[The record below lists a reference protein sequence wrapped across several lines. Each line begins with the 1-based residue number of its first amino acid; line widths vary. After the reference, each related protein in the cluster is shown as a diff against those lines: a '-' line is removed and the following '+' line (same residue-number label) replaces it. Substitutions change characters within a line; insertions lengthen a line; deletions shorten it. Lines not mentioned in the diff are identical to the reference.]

1 MAATTIKTNTVYD
14 SYFWVK
20 WESGGQDVSANKTAI
35 NWSCGVKPGHKF
47 YSNAVK
53 MSAVTINGVQ
63 VYAGGTY
70 SNITDYKERTFASGT
85 LEVSHNA
92 DGSKT
97 LTVSA
102 FSGKVWKEDS
112 GGYLTATAAA
122 KSFQLP
128 TIPRATV
135 PYMGTATIGEEVHIS
150 LPRASSG
157 FTHTLRY
164 VFGGAAETIDTG
176 VADGYDWLVPESLA
190 AQIPNDP
197 DGTGTLT
204 CVTYSGST
212 LIGSKPIAFT
222 ASVPG
227 SMKPALT
234 PGWATVTYD
243 NSGTKASAIRA
254 WVQGYSKARAEF
266 DDSRITCKQGA
277 GVQQY
282 SITYLGKTVS
292 ESPYRTETIGGTAA
306 TVRCT
311 VTDSRGLSAYED
323 FEIAI
328 HPYAPPAL
336 TGAMLYRAD
345 GDGAASDSGTHIA
358 GRATANYSSIGGENA
373 AAIRGYWKAVGGS
386 YGSGEAL
393 SSGVT
398 GIISGSAVISTDR
411 SYVAKLV
418 ITDSLGNT
426 AEFEDSIPTERVAFH
441 LKEGGNGA
449 AFGKVAE
456 QEELLDV
463 VWGAHFREDVQVD
476 GALQVGGNLTGKYLA
491 GTWLQSTKTADL
503 GKTPP
508 RVAVLDNAGWVYYR
522 TPAELRADLG
532 YGDYVLEQGTSGIW
546 AYRKWSS
553 GIAECWLL
561 KSKTVTGSPS
571 SIIGTAYYISTVLTD
586 FPAIFSEPPRGYGSG
601 RLGSGIGWLTCIPNG
616 KASITLFITGN
627 ANSTEATLDSL
638 LLTGRWK

>member
-1 MAATTIKTNTVYD
+1 MATDAIIKTNVKYG
-14 SYFWVK
+14 SYFWVQ
-20 WESGGQDVSANKTAI
+20 WSVREQDAARNKTVI
-35 NWSCGVKPGHKF
+35 LWSCGLHPEEQ
-47 YSNAVK
+47 YYTNAIR
-53 MSAVTINGVQ
+53 MSAVVINGRT
-63 VYAGGTY
+63 VYSGGTY
-70 SNITDYKERTFASGT
+70 SDITDYREETFASGT
-85 LEVSHNA
+85 MEIDHES

-97 LTVSA
+97 FTVSA
-102 FSGKVWKEDS
+102 FSGWLYGNGD
-112 GGYLTATAAA
+112 YNAPAQ
-122 KSFQLP
+122 SFELP

-135 PYMGTATIGEEVHIS
+135 PSMGAATIGEEVTIS
-150 LPRASSG
+150 LPRASG
-157 FTHTLRY
+157 TFTHTLTY
-164 VFGGAAETIDTG
+164 SFGSASGTIGSALGTSA
-176 VADGYDWLVPESLA
+176 VWRLPESLA

-197 DGTGTLT
+197 GGTGTLT

-212 LIGSKPIAFT
+212 LIGSKTIAFT

-254 WVQGYSKARAEF
+254 WVQGYSKARAVF

-277 GVQQY
+277 SVRGY

-336 TGAMLYRAD
+336 TGARLYRAD

-449 AFGKVAE
+449 AFGKAAE
-456 QEELLDV
+456 TEYVLELAEDWELKGGKKA
-463 VWGAHFREDVQVD
+463 GA
-476 GALQVGGNLTGKYLA
+476 GILQT
-491 GTWLQSTKTADL
+491 TAATDL
-503 GKTPP
+503 NAAAEKI
-508 RVAVLDNAGWVYYR
+508 AVLDGDGTVRYR
-522 TPAELRADLG
+522 TLAELRADLG

-546 AYRKWSS
+546 TYRKWAS
-553 GIAECWLL
+553 GVAECWLESEL
-561 KSKTVTGSPS
+561 TLTGSTPVANMNGSAYLSYVDVDLPFTFKTQPRGMANGVLGTGTGFVNVWCRNGYNEITVYVTGNQNS
-571 SIIGTAYYISTVLTD
+571 A
-586 FPAIFSEPPRGYGSG
+586 AITI
-601 RLGSGIGWLTCIPNG
+601 RLMIV
-616 KASITLFITGN
+616 
-627 ANSTEATLDSL
+627 
-638 LLTGRWK
+638 TGRWK

>member
-1 MAATTIKTNTVYD
+1 MATDAIIKTNVKYG
-14 SYFWVK
+14 SYFWVQ
-20 WESGGQDVSANKTAI
+20 WSVREQDAARNKTVI
-35 NWSCGVKPGHKF
+35 LWSCGLHPEEQ
-47 YSNAVK
+47 YYTNAIR
-53 MSAVTINGVQ
+53 MSAVVINGRT
-63 VYAGGTY
+63 VYSGGTY
-70 SNITDYKERTFASGT
+70 SDITDYREETFASGT
-85 LEVSHNA
+85 MEIDHES

-97 LTVSA
+97 FTVSA
-102 FSGKVWKEDS
+102 FSGWLYGNGD
-112 GGYLTATAAA
+112 YNAPAQ
-122 KSFQLP
+122 SFELP

-135 PYMGTATIGEEVHIS
+135 PSMGAATIGEEVTIS
-150 LPRASSG
+150 LPRASG
-157 FTHTLRY
+157 TFTHTLTY
-164 VFGGAAETIDTG
+164 SFGSASGTIGSALGTSA
-176 VADGYDWLVPESLA
+176 VWRLPESLA
-190 AQIPNDP
+190 AQIPHDP
-197 DGTGTLT
+197 GGTGTLT

-212 LIGSKPIAFT
+212 LIGSKTIAFT

-254 WVQGYSKARAEF
+254 WVQGYSKAGAEF

-328 HPYAPPAL
+328 HPYAPPAI
-336 TGAMLYRAD
+336 TGARLYRAD

-373 AAIRGYWKAVGGS
+373 ATIRGYWKAVGGS

-398 GIISGSAVISTDR
+398 GIISGSAVISTER

-449 AFGKVAE
+449 AFGKAAE
-456 QEELLDV
+456 TEYVLELAEDWELKGGKKA
-463 VWGAHFREDVQVD
+463 GA
-476 GALQVGGNLTGKYLA
+476 GILQT
-491 GTWLQSTKTADL
+491 TAATDL
-503 GKTPP
+503 NAAAEKI
-508 RVAVLDNAGWVYYR
+508 AVLDGDGTVRYR
-522 TPAELRADLG
+522 TPAELLADLG
-532 YGDYVLEQGTSGIW
+532 ADYIVEQGTSDGW

-553 GIAECWLL
+553 GTAECWLL
-561 KSKTVTGSPS
+561 ESKTVTGSPS
-571 SIIGTAYYISTVLTD
+571 SIIGTAYFISAVLTD

-601 RLGSGIGWLTCIPNG
+601 RLGSGIGWLTCIPNE

-627 ANSTEATLDSL
+627 ANSTEAKVESL
-638 LLTGRWK
+638 LLAGRWK

>member
-1 MAATTIKTNTVYD
+1 MATDAIIKTNVKYG
-14 SYFWVK
+14 SYFWVQ
-20 WESGGQDVSANKTAI
+20 WSVREQDAARNKTVI
-35 NWSCGVKPGHKF
+35 LWSCGLHPEEQ
-47 YSNAVK
+47 YYTNAIR
-53 MSAVTINGVQ
+53 MSAVVINGRT
-63 VYAGGTY
+63 VYSGGTY
-70 SNITDYKERTFASGT
+70 SDITDYREETFASGT
-85 LEVSHNA
+85 MEIDHES

-97 LTVSA
+97 FTVSA
-102 FSGKVWKEDS
+102 FSGWLYGNGD
-112 GGYLTATAAA
+112 YNAPAQ
-122 KSFQLP
+122 SFELP

-135 PYMGTATIGEEVHIS
+135 PSMGAATIGEEVTIS
-150 LPRASSG
+150 LPRASG
-157 FTHTLRY
+157 TFTHTLTY
-164 VFGGAAETIDTG
+164 SFGSASGTIGSALGTSA
-176 VADGYDWLVPESLA
+176 VWRLPESLA
-190 AQIPNDP
+190 AQIPHDP
-197 DGTGTLT
+197 GGTGTLT

-212 LIGSKPIAFT
+212 LIGSKTIAFT

-243 NSGTKASAIRA
+243 NSGTKASTIRA

-277 GVQQY
+277 SVRGY

-292 ESPYRTETIGGTAA
+292 ESPYRTETMGGTAA

-336 TGAMLYRAD
+336 TGARLYRAD

-398 GIISGSAVISTDR
+398 GIISGSAVISAER

-456 QEELLDV
+456 TERVLELAEDWELKGGKKA
-463 VWGAHFREDVQVD
+463 GA
-476 GALQVGGNLTGKYLA
+476 GILQT
-491 GTWLQSTKTADL
+491 TAATDL
-503 GKTPP
+503 NAAAEKI
-508 RVAVLDNAGWVYYR
+508 AVLDGDGTVRYR
-522 TPAELRADLG
+522 TPAELLADLG
-532 YGDYVLEQGTSGIW
+532 ADYIVEQRSIDVW
-546 AYRKWSS
+546 AYRKWNS
-553 GIAECWLL
+553 GKAECWLETDL
-561 KSKTVTGSPS
+561 LLDGSTPVAYMNGLAYYSYATVYLPFPFKTCPRAVAEGCLGPGMGFVNVLPGGGYNKFIVYVTGNWNS
-571 SIIGTAYYISTVLTD
+571 S
-586 FPAIFSEPPRGYGSG
+586 AITIRS
-601 RLGSGIGWLTCIPNG
+601 LIATGI
-616 KASITLFITGN
+616 
-627 ANSTEATLDSL
+627 
-638 LLTGRWK
+638 WK

>member
-1 MAATTIKTNTVYD
+1 MTSINGETGKNGFKLRLDYEVTKQNTADNKSTVHMVLYLYANTTGSYNQDGDAYWSINGKKTYYTFNYTSPAWYVLGERTEEIIHNNDGTKTVTL
-14 SYFWVK
+14 SGEWCSAI
-20 WESGGQDVSANKTAI
+20 SGGWAPYSLSVS
-35 NWSCGVKPGHKF
+35 GE
-47 YSNAVK
+47 
-53 MSAVTINGVQ
+53 VT
-63 VYAGGTY
+63 
-70 SNITDYKERTFASGT
+70 
-85 LEVSHNA
+85 
-92 DGSKT
+92 
-97 LTVSA
+97 
-102 FSGKVWKEDS
+102 
-112 GGYLTATAAA
+112 
-122 KSFQLP
+122 LP

-135 PYMGTATIGEEVHIS
+135 PSMGAATIGEEVTII
-150 LPRASSG
+150 LPRASST
-157 FTHTLRY
+157 FTHTLTY
-164 VFGGAAETIDTG
+164 SFGSASGTIGSALGTSA
-176 VADGYDWLVPESLA
+176 VWRLPESLA
-190 AQIPNDP
+190 AQIPHDP
-197 DGTGTLT
+197 GGTGTLT

-212 LIGSKPIAFT
+212 LIGSKTIAFT

-277 GVQQY
+277 SVRGY

-358 GRATANYSSIGGENA
+358 GRATANYYPIGGENA
-373 AAIRGYWKAVGGS
+373 ATIRGYWKAVGGS

-456 QEELLDV
+456 TE
-463 VWGAHFREDVQVD
+463 
-476 GALQVGGNLTGKYLA
+476 
-491 GTWLQSTKTADL
+491 
-503 GKTPP
+503 
-508 RVAVLDNAGWVYYR
+508 
-522 TPAELRADLG
+522 
-532 YGDYVLEQGTSGIW
+532 YVLEL
-546 AYRKWSS
+546 
-553 GIAECWLL
+553 AEDWELKVKGKRLL
-561 KSKTVTGSPS
+561 DLIYPVGSIYMS
-571 SIIGTAYYISTVLTD
+571 VNS
-586 FPAIFSEPPRGYGSG
+586 
-601 RLGSGIGWLTCIPNG
+601 
-616 KASITLFITGN
+616 ASPDTLFGGTWVRLEDVFLLAAGAKHSAGSTGGEEAHTLTVGEMPTHGNHLMQGGMYQELADNQSNDSDYRSNTLYLPKTAFTSTGN
-627 ANSTEATLDSL
+627 FNRGWKDWNGGEMYPAGTLKGGGNSHNNMPPYLAVYT
-638 LLTGRWK
+638 WKRTA

>member
-1 MAATTIKTNTVYD
+1 MATDAIIKTNVKYG
-14 SYFWVK
+14 SYFWVQ
-20 WESGGQDVSANKTAI
+20 WSVREQDAARNKTVI
-35 NWSCGVKPGHKF
+35 LWSCGLHPEEQ
-47 YSNAVK
+47 YYTNAIR
-53 MSAVTINGVQ
+53 MSAVVINGRT
-63 VYAGGTY
+63 VYSGGTY
-70 SNITDYKERTFASGT
+70 SDITDYREETFASGT
-85 LEVSHNA
+85 MEIDHES

-97 LTVSA
+97 FTVSA
-102 FSGKVWKEDS
+102 FSGWLYGNGD
-112 GGYLTATAAA
+112 YNAPAQ
-122 KSFQLP
+122 SFELP

-135 PYMGTATIGEEVHIS
+135 PSMGAATIGEEVTII
-150 LPRASSG
+150 LPRASG
-157 FTHTLRY
+157 TFTHTLTY
-164 VFGGAAETIDTG
+164 SFGSASGTIGSALGTSA
-176 VADGYDWLVPESLA
+176 VWRLPESLA
-190 AQIPNDP
+190 AQIPHDP
-197 DGTGTLT
+197 GGTGTLT

-212 LIGSKPIAFT
+212 LIGSKTIAFT

-277 GVQQY
+277 SVRGY

-328 HPYAPPAL
+328 HPYAPPAI
-336 TGAMLYRAD
+336 TGARLYRAD

-398 GIISGSAVISTDR
+398 GIISGSAVISTER

-449 AFGKVAE
+449 AFGKAAE
-456 QEELLDV
+456 HDELLDV
-463 VWGAHFREDVQVD
+463 AWDARFREDVQVD
-476 GALQVGGNLTGKYLA
+476 GALQVGGKSLLDMVYPVGSIYLSVSGTDPQTLFGGTWARLEDVFLLAAGAKHAAGSTGGEESHILTEPEIAPHKHAMAYGPESSASSTGFPYGIAAGSATNSAGGRGYASNLGTFSAGGGQPHNNMPPYLA
-491 GTWLQSTKTADL
+491 VYTWKRTA
-503 GKTPP
+503 
-508 RVAVLDNAGWVYYR
+508 
-522 TPAELRADLG
+522 
-532 YGDYVLEQGTSGIW
+532 
-546 AYRKWSS
+546 
-553 GIAECWLL
+553 
-561 KSKTVTGSPS
+561 
-571 SIIGTAYYISTVLTD
+571 
-586 FPAIFSEPPRGYGSG
+586 
-601 RLGSGIGWLTCIPNG
+601 
-616 KASITLFITGN
+616 
-627 ANSTEATLDSL
+627 
-638 LLTGRWK
+638 

>member
-1 MAATTIKTNTVYD
+1 MATDAIIKTNVKYG
-14 SYFWVK
+14 SYFWVQ
-20 WESGGQDVSANKTAI
+20 WSVREQDAARNKTVI
-35 NWSCGVKPGHKF
+35 LWSCGLHPEEQ
-47 YSNAVK
+47 YYTNAIR
-53 MSAVTINGVQ
+53 MSAVVINGRT
-63 VYAGGTY
+63 VYSGGTY
-70 SNITDYKERTFASGT
+70 SDITDYREETFASGT
-85 LEVSHNA
+85 MEIDHES

-97 LTVSA
+97 FTVSA
-102 FSGKVWKEDS
+102 FSGWLYGNGD
-112 GGYLTATAAA
+112 YNAPAQ
-122 KSFQLP
+122 SFELP

-135 PYMGTATIGEEVHIS
+135 PSMGAATIGEEVTIS
-150 LPRASSG
+150 LPRASG
-157 FTHTLRY
+157 TFTHTLTY
-164 VFGGAAETIDTG
+164 SFGSASGTIGSALGTSA
-176 VADGYDWLVPESLA
+176 VWRLPESLA
-190 AQIPNDP
+190 AQIPHDP
-197 DGTGTLT
+197 GGTGTLT

-212 LIGSKPIAFT
+212 LIGSKTIAFT

-292 ESPYRTETIGGTAA
+292 ESPYRTETMGGTAA

-398 GIISGSAVISTDR
+398 GIISGSAVISADR

-449 AFGKVAE
+449 AFGKAAE
-456 QEELLDV
+456 QDELLDV
-463 VWGAHFREDVQVD
+463 AWDARFREDVQVD
-476 GALQVGGNLTGKYLA
+476 GALQVGGKSLLDMVYPVGSIYLSVSGTDPQTLFGGTWARLEDVFLLAAGAKHAAGSTGGEESHILTETEIAPHKHAMAYGPESSASSTGFSYGIAAGSATNSAGGRGYASNLGTFSAGGGQPHNNMPPYLA
-491 GTWLQSTKTADL
+491 VYTWKRTA
-503 GKTPP
+503 
-508 RVAVLDNAGWVYYR
+508 
-522 TPAELRADLG
+522 
-532 YGDYVLEQGTSGIW
+532 
-546 AYRKWSS
+546 
-553 GIAECWLL
+553 
-561 KSKTVTGSPS
+561 
-571 SIIGTAYYISTVLTD
+571 
-586 FPAIFSEPPRGYGSG
+586 
-601 RLGSGIGWLTCIPNG
+601 
-616 KASITLFITGN
+616 
-627 ANSTEATLDSL
+627 
-638 LLTGRWK
+638 

>member
-1 MAATTIKTNTVYD
+1 MATDAIIKTNVKYG
-14 SYFWVK
+14 SYFWVQ
-20 WESGGQDVSANKTAI
+20 WSVREQDAARNKTVI
-35 NWSCGVKPGHKF
+35 LWSCGLHPEEQ
-47 YSNAVK
+47 YYTNAIR
-53 MSAVTINGVQ
+53 MSAVVINGRT
-63 VYAGGTY
+63 VYSGGTY
-70 SNITDYKERTFASGT
+70 SDITDYRERTFASGT
-85 LEVSHNA
+85 MEIDHEG

-97 LTVSA
+97 FTVSA
-102 FSGKVWKEDS
+102 FSGWLYGNGD
-112 GGYLTATAAA
+112 YNAPAQ
-122 KSFQLP
+122 SFELP

-135 PYMGTATIGEEVHIS
+135 PSMGAATIGEEVTIS
-150 LPRASSG
+150 LPRASG
-157 FTHTLRY
+157 TFNHTLTY
-164 VFGGAAETIDTG
+164 SFGSASGTIGSALGTSA
-176 VADGYDWLVPESLA
+176 VWRLPESLA
-190 AQIPNDP
+190 AQIPHDP
-197 DGTGTLT
+197 GGTGTLT

-212 LIGSKPIAFT
+212 LIGSKTIAFT

-277 GVQQY
+277 SVRGY

-292 ESPYRTETIGGTAA
+292 ESPYRTETMGGTAA

-336 TGAMLYRAD
+336 TGARLYRAD

-373 AAIRGYWKAVGGS
+373 ATIRGYWKAVGGS

-398 GIISGSAVISTDR
+398 GIISGSAVISTER

-449 AFGKVAE
+449 AFGKAAE
-456 QEELLDV
+456 QDELLDV
-463 VWGAHFREDVQVD
+463 AWDARFREDVQVD
-476 GALQVGGNLTGKYLA
+476 GALQVGGKSLLDMVYPVGSIYLSVSGTDPQTLFGGTWARLEDVFLLAAGAKHAAGSTGGEESHILTEAEIAPHKHAMAYGPESSASSTGFSYGIAAGSATNSAGGRGYASNLGTFSAGGGQPHNNMPPYLA
-491 GTWLQSTKTADL
+491 VYTWKRTA
-503 GKTPP
+503 
-508 RVAVLDNAGWVYYR
+508 
-522 TPAELRADLG
+522 
-532 YGDYVLEQGTSGIW
+532 
-546 AYRKWSS
+546 
-553 GIAECWLL
+553 
-561 KSKTVTGSPS
+561 
-571 SIIGTAYYISTVLTD
+571 
-586 FPAIFSEPPRGYGSG
+586 
-601 RLGSGIGWLTCIPNG
+601 
-616 KASITLFITGN
+616 
-627 ANSTEATLDSL
+627 
-638 LLTGRWK
+638 

>member
-1 MAATTIKTNTVYD
+1 MATDAIIKTNVKYG
-14 SYFWVK
+14 SYFWVQ
-20 WESGGQDVSANKTAI
+20 WSVREQDAARNKTVI
-35 NWSCGVKPGHKF
+35 LWSCGLHPEEQ
-47 YSNAVK
+47 YYTNAIR
-53 MSAVTINGVQ
+53 MSAVVINGRT
-63 VYAGGTY
+63 VYSGGTY
-70 SNITDYKERTFASGT
+70 SDITDYREETFASGT
-85 LEVSHNA
+85 MEIDHES

-97 LTVSA
+97 FTVSA
-102 FSGKVWKEDS
+102 FSGWLYGNGD
-112 GGYLTATAAA
+112 YNAPAQ
-122 KSFQLP
+122 SFELP

-135 PYMGTATIGEEVHIS
+135 PSMGAATIGEEVTII
-150 LPRASSG
+150 LPRASG
-157 FTHTLRY
+157 TFTHTLTY
-164 VFGGAAETIDTG
+164 SFGSASGTIGSDLGTSA
-176 VADGYDWLVPESLA
+176 VWRLPESLA
-190 AQIPNDP
+190 AQIPHDP
-197 DGTGTLT
+197 GGTGTLT

-277 GVQQY
+277 SVRGY

-292 ESPYRTETIGGTAA
+292 ESPYRTETMGGTAA

-336 TGAMLYRAD
+336 TGARLYRAD

-358 GRATANYSSIGGENA
+358 GHATANYSSIGGENA
-373 AAIRGYWKAVGGS
+373 ATIRGYWKAVGGS

-398 GIISGSAVISTDR
+398 GIISGSAVISADR

-449 AFGKVAE
+449 AFGKAAE
-456 QEELLDV
+456 TEYVLELAEDWELKGGKKA
-463 VWGAHFREDVQVD
+463 GA
-476 GALQVGGNLTGKYLA
+476 GILQT
-491 GTWLQSTKTADL
+491 TAATDL
-503 GKTPP
+503 NAAAEKI
-508 RVAVLDNAGWVYYR
+508 AVLDGDGTVRYR
-522 TPAELRADLG
+522 TPAELLEDLG
-532 YGDYVLEQGTSGIW
+532 ADYIVEQGTSDGW

-553 GIAECWLL
+553 GTAECWLL
-561 KSKTVTGSPS
+561 ESKTITGSPG
-571 SIIGTAYYISTVLTD
+571 SIIGNAYYISTTLTD

-601 RLGSGIGWLTCIPNG
+601 RLGSGIGWLTCIPR
-616 KASITLFITGN
+616 KKETITLFIIGN
-627 ANSTEATLDSL
+627 ANSTEAHVDSVM
-638 LLTGRWK
+638 LTGRWK

>member
-1 MAATTIKTNTVYD
+1 MTSINGETGKNGFKLRLDYEVTKQSTADNKSTVHMVLYLYANTTGSHNYDGDAYWSINGKKTYYTFNYTSPAWYELGERTEEIIHNNDGTKTVTL
-14 SYFWVK
+14 SGEWCSAI
-20 WESGGQDVSANKTAI
+20 SGGWAPYSLSVS
-35 NWSCGVKPGHKF
+35 GE
-47 YSNAVK
+47 
-53 MSAVTINGVQ
+53 VT
-63 VYAGGTY
+63 
-70 SNITDYKERTFASGT
+70 
-85 LEVSHNA
+85 
-92 DGSKT
+92 
-97 LTVSA
+97 
-102 FSGKVWKEDS
+102 
-112 GGYLTATAAA
+112 
-122 KSFQLP
+122 LP

-135 PYMGTATIGEEVHIS
+135 PSMGAATIGEEVTIS
-150 LPRASSG
+150 LPRASG
-157 FTHTLRY
+157 TFTHTLTY
-164 VFGGAAETIDTG
+164 SFGSASGTIGSALGTSA
-176 VADGYDWLVPESLA
+176 VWRLPESLA
-190 AQIPNDP
+190 AQIPHDP
-197 DGTGTLT
+197 GGTGTLT

-212 LIGSKPIAFT
+212 LIGSKTIAFT

-243 NSGTKASAIRA
+243 NSGTKASTIRA

-277 GVQQY
+277 SVRGY

-328 HPYAPPAL
+328 HPYAPPAI
-336 TGAMLYRAD
+336 TGARLYRAD

-373 AAIRGYWKAVGGS
+373 ATIRGYWKAVGGS

-398 GIISGSAVISTDR
+398 GIISGSAVISADR

-449 AFGKVAE
+449 AFGKAAE
-456 QEELLDV
+456 TEYVLELAEDWELKGGKKA
-463 VWGAHFREDVQVD
+463 GA
-476 GALQVGGNLTGKYLA
+476 GILQT
-491 GTWLQSTKTADL
+491 TAATDL
-503 GKTPP
+503 NAAAEKI
-508 RVAVLDNAGWVYYR
+508 AVLDGDGTVRYR
-522 TPAELRADLG
+522 TPAELLADLG
-532 YGDYVLEQGTSGIW
+532 ADYIVEQGTSDGW

-553 GIAECWLL
+553 GTAECWLL
-561 KSKTVTGSPS
+561 ESKTITGSPG
-571 SIIGTAYYISTVLTD
+571 SIIGNAYYISTTLTD

-601 RLGSGIGWLTCIPNG
+601 RLGSGIGWLTCIPR
-616 KASITLFITGN
+616 KKETITLFIIGN
-627 ANSTEATLDSL
+627 ANSTEAHVDSVM
-638 LLTGRWK
+638 LTGRWK

>member
-1 MAATTIKTNTVYD
+1 MATDAIIKTNVKYG
-14 SYFWVK
+14 SYFWVQ
-20 WESGGQDVSANKTAI
+20 WSVREQDAARNKTVI
-35 NWSCGVKPGHKF
+35 LWSCGLHPEEQ
-47 YSNAVK
+47 YYTNAIR
-53 MSAVTINGVQ
+53 MSAVVINGRT
-63 VYAGGTY
+63 VYSGGTY
-70 SNITDYKERTFASGT
+70 SDITDYREKTFASGT
-85 LEVSHNA
+85 MEIDHES

-97 LTVSA
+97 FTVSA
-102 FSGKVWKEDS
+102 FSGWLYGNGD
-112 GGYLTATAAA
+112 YNAPAQ
-122 KSFQLP
+122 SFELP

-135 PYMGTATIGEEVHIS
+135 PSMGAATIGEEVTIS
-150 LPRASSG
+150 LPRASG
-157 FTHTLRY
+157 TFTHTLTY
-164 VFGGAAETIDTG
+164 SFGSASGTIGSALGTSA
-176 VADGYDWLVPESLA
+176 VWRLPESLA
-190 AQIPNDP
+190 AQIPHDP
-197 DGTGTLT
+197 GGTGTLT

-212 LIGSKPIAFT
+212 LIGSKTIAFT

-277 GVQQY
+277 SVRGY

-323 FEIAI
+323 FQIAI

-336 TGAMLYRAD
+336 TGARLYRAD

-373 AAIRGYWKAVGGS
+373 ATIRGYWKAVGGS

-398 GIISGSAVISTDR
+398 GIISGSAVISADR

-449 AFGKVAE
+449 AFGKAAE
-456 QEELLDV
+456 TEYVLELAEDWELKGGKKA
-463 VWGAHFREDVQVD
+463 GA
-476 GALQVGGNLTGKYLA
+476 GILQT
-491 GTWLQSTKTADL
+491 TAATDL
-503 GKTPP
+503 GAAAEKI
-508 RVAVLDNAGWVYYR
+508 AVLDGDGTVRYR
-522 TPAELRADLG
+522 TPVELLSDMCADYIVEHGTSNGWTYQKYASGYADLWWRGDVTITSYTEFAGGRMVHTNILTLTMPFGVTGNVVVTGAGDNLHIVCNTSWNFANKTVHFRLLRAAALKLG
-532 YGDYVLEQGTSGIW
+532 PQPVCLRVTG
-546 AYRKWSS
+546 KWS
-553 GIAECWLL
+553 
-561 KSKTVTGSPS
+561 TG
-571 SIIGTAYYISTVLTD
+571 
-586 FPAIFSEPPRGYGSG
+586 
-601 RLGSGIGWLTCIPNG
+601 
-616 KASITLFITGN
+616 
-627 ANSTEATLDSL
+627 
-638 LLTGRWK
+638 

>member
-1 MAATTIKTNTVYD
+1 MATDAIIKTNVKYG
-14 SYFWVK
+14 SYFWVQ
-20 WESGGQDVSANKTAI
+20 WSVREQDAARNKTVI
-35 NWSCGVKPGHKF
+35 LWSCGLHPEEQ
-47 YSNAVK
+47 YYTNAIR
-53 MSAVTINGVQ
+53 MSAVVINGRT
-63 VYAGGTY
+63 VYSGGTY
-70 SNITDYKERTFASGT
+70 SDITDYREETFASGT
-85 LEVSHNA
+85 MEIDHES

-97 LTVSA
+97 FTVSA
-102 FSGKVWKEDS
+102 FSGWLYGNGD
-112 GGYLTATAAA
+112 YNAPAQ
-122 KSFQLP
+122 SFELP

-135 PYMGTATIGEEVHIS
+135 PSMGAATIGEEVTIS
-150 LPRASSG
+150 LPRASG
-157 FTHTLRY
+157 TFTHTLTY
-164 VFGGAAETIDTG
+164 SFGSASGTIGSALGTSA
-176 VADGYDWLVPESLA
+176 VWRLPESLA
-190 AQIPNDP
+190 AQIPHDP
-197 DGTGTLT
+197 GGTGTLT

-212 LIGSKPIAFT
+212 LIGSKTIAFT

-277 GVQQY
+277 SVRGY

-292 ESPYRTETIGGTAA
+292 ESPYRTETMGGTAA

-328 HPYAPPAL
+328 HPYAPPAI
-336 TGAMLYRAD
+336 TGARLYRAD

-398 GIISGSAVISTDR
+398 GIISGSAVISADR

-449 AFGKVAE
+449 AFGKAAE
-456 QEELLDV
+456 QDELLDV
-463 VWGAHFREDVQVD
+463 AWDARFREDVQVD
-476 GALQVGGNLTGKYLA
+476 GALQVGGKSLLDMVYPVGSIYLSVSGTDPQTLFGGTWARLEDVFLLAAGAKHAAGSTGGEESHILTETEIAPHKHAMAYGPESSASSTGFSYGIAAGSATNSAGGRGYASNLGTFSAGGGQPHNNMPPYLA
-491 GTWLQSTKTADL
+491 VYTWKRTA
-503 GKTPP
+503 
-508 RVAVLDNAGWVYYR
+508 
-522 TPAELRADLG
+522 
-532 YGDYVLEQGTSGIW
+532 
-546 AYRKWSS
+546 
-553 GIAECWLL
+553 
-561 KSKTVTGSPS
+561 
-571 SIIGTAYYISTVLTD
+571 
-586 FPAIFSEPPRGYGSG
+586 
-601 RLGSGIGWLTCIPNG
+601 
-616 KASITLFITGN
+616 
-627 ANSTEATLDSL
+627 
-638 LLTGRWK
+638 

>member
-1 MAATTIKTNTVYD
+1 MTSINGETGKNGFKLRLDYEVTKQNTADNKSTVHMVLYLYANTTGSYNQDGDAYWSINGKKTYYTFNYTSPAWYVLGERTEEIIHNNDGTKTVTL
-14 SYFWVK
+14 SGEWCSAI
-20 WESGGQDVSANKTAI
+20 SGGWAPYSLSVS
-35 NWSCGVKPGHKF
+35 GE
-47 YSNAVK
+47 
-53 MSAVTINGVQ
+53 VT
-63 VYAGGTY
+63 
-70 SNITDYKERTFASGT
+70 
-85 LEVSHNA
+85 
-92 DGSKT
+92 
-97 LTVSA
+97 
-102 FSGKVWKEDS
+102 
-112 GGYLTATAAA
+112 
-122 KSFQLP
+122 LP

-135 PYMGTATIGEEVHIS
+135 PSMGAATIGEEVTII
-150 LPRASSG
+150 LPRASST
-157 FTHTLRY
+157 FTHTLTY
-164 VFGGAAETIDTG
+164 SFGSASGTIGSALGTRA
-176 VADGYDWLVPESLA
+176 VWRLPESLA

-197 DGTGTLT
+197 SGTGTLT

-212 LIGSKPIAFT
+212 LIGSKTIAFT

-254 WVQGYSKARAEF
+254 WVQGYSKARAVF

-277 GVQQY
+277 SVRGY

-306 TVRCT
+306 KVRCT

-358 GRATANYSSIGGENA
+358 GRATANYYPIGGENA
-373 AAIRGYWKAVGGS
+373 ATIRGYWKAVGGS

-398 GIISGSAVISTDR
+398 GIISGSAVISADR

-456 QEELLDV
+456 TE
-463 VWGAHFREDVQVD
+463 
-476 GALQVGGNLTGKYLA
+476 
-491 GTWLQSTKTADL
+491 
-503 GKTPP
+503 
-508 RVAVLDNAGWVYYR
+508 
-522 TPAELRADLG
+522 
-532 YGDYVLEQGTSGIW
+532 YVLELAEDWELKVKGKRLLDLIYPVGSIYLSVNSASPDTLFGGTWVRLEDVFLLAAGAKHAAGSTGGEESHTLT
-546 AYRKWSS
+546 ASEMPTHNGHLS
-553 GIAECWLL
+553 AGIAGAAPYGKGNYEGYLNV
-561 KSKTVTGSPS
+561 SAM
-571 SIIGTAYYISTVLTD
+571 TAYVGGGYRGWNVYSGNEMH
-586 FPAIFSEPPRGYGSG
+586 PASEAAGGGQPHNNMPPY
-601 RLGSGIGWLTCIPNG
+601 LAVYT
-616 KASITLFITGN
+616 
-627 ANSTEATLDSL
+627 
-638 LLTGRWK
+638 WKRTA

>member
-1 MAATTIKTNTVYD
+1 MATDAIIKTNVKYG
-14 SYFWVK
+14 SYFWVQ
-20 WESGGQDVSANKTAI
+20 WSVREQDAARNKTVI
-35 NWSCGVKPGHKF
+35 LWSCGLHPEEQ
-47 YSNAVK
+47 YYTNAIR
-53 MSAVTINGVQ
+53 MSAVVINGRT
-63 VYAGGTY
+63 VYSGGTY
-70 SNITDYKERTFASGT
+70 SDITDYREETFASGT
-85 LEVSHNA
+85 MEIDHES

-97 LTVSA
+97 FTVSA
-102 FSGKVWKEDS
+102 FSGWLYGNGD
-112 GGYLTATAAA
+112 YNAPAQ
-122 KSFQLP
+122 SFELP

-135 PYMGTATIGEEVHIS
+135 PSMGAATIGEEVTIS
-150 LPRASSG
+150 LPRVSG
-157 FTHTLRY
+157 TFTHTLTY
-164 VFGGAAETIDTG
+164 SFGSASGTIGSALGTSA
-176 VADGYDWLVPESLA
+176 VWRLPESLA
-190 AQIPNDP
+190 AQIPHDP
-197 DGTGTLT
+197 GGTGTLT

-212 LIGSKPIAFT
+212 LIGSKTIAFT

-254 WVQGYSKARAEF
+254 WVQGYSKARAVF

-277 GVQQY
+277 SVRGY
-282 SITYLGKTVS
+282 SITYLGKTIT
-292 ESPYRTETIGGTAA
+292 ESPYRTETMGGTAA

-328 HPYAPPAL
+328 HPYAPPAI
-336 TGAMLYRAD
+336 TGARLYRAD

-398 GIISGSAVISTDR
+398 GIISGSAVISADR

-449 AFGKVAE
+449 AFGKAAE
-456 QEELLDV
+456 QDELLDV
-463 VWGAHFREDVQVD
+463 AWDARFREDVQVD
-476 GALQVGGNLTGKYLA
+476 GALQVGGKSLLDMVYPVGSIYLSVSGTDPQTLFGGTWARLEDVFLLAAGAKHAAGSTGGEESHILTETEIAPHKHAMAYGPESSASSTGFSYGIAAGSATNSAGGRGYASNLGTFSAGGGQPHNNMPPYLA
-491 GTWLQSTKTADL
+491 VYTWKRTA
-503 GKTPP
+503 
-508 RVAVLDNAGWVYYR
+508 
-522 TPAELRADLG
+522 
-532 YGDYVLEQGTSGIW
+532 
-546 AYRKWSS
+546 
-553 GIAECWLL
+553 
-561 KSKTVTGSPS
+561 
-571 SIIGTAYYISTVLTD
+571 
-586 FPAIFSEPPRGYGSG
+586 
-601 RLGSGIGWLTCIPNG
+601 
-616 KASITLFITGN
+616 
-627 ANSTEATLDSL
+627 
-638 LLTGRWK
+638 

>member
-1 MAATTIKTNTVYD
+1 MTSINGETGKNGFKLRLDYEVTKQSTADNKSTVHMVLYLYANTKGSYNQDGDAYWSINGKKTYYTFSYTSPAWYVLGERTEEISHNNDGTKTVTL
-14 SYFWVK
+14 SGVWCSAI
-20 WESGGQDVSANKTAI
+20 SGGWAPYSLSVS
-35 NWSCGVKPGHKF
+35 GE
-47 YSNAVK
+47 
-53 MSAVTINGVQ
+53 VT
-63 VYAGGTY
+63 
-70 SNITDYKERTFASGT
+70 
-85 LEVSHNA
+85 
-92 DGSKT
+92 
-97 LTVSA
+97 
-102 FSGKVWKEDS
+102 
-112 GGYLTATAAA
+112 
-122 KSFQLP
+122 LP

-135 PYMGTATIGEEVHIS
+135 PSMGAATIGEEVTIS
-150 LPRASSG
+150 LPRASG
-157 FTHTLRY
+157 TFTHTLTY
-164 VFGGAAETIDTG
+164 SFGSASGTIGSALGTSA
-176 VADGYDWLVPESLA
+176 VWRLPESLA
-190 AQIPNDP
+190 AQIPRDP
-197 DGTGTLT
+197 GGTGTLT

-212 LIGSKPIAFT
+212 LIGSKTIAFT

-277 GVQQY
+277 SVRGY

-292 ESPYRTETIGGTAA
+292 ESPYRTETMGGTAA

-328 HPYAPPAL
+328 HPYAPPAI
-336 TGAMLYRAD
+336 TGARLYRAD

-398 GIISGSAVISTDR
+398 GIISGSAVISADR

-449 AFGKVAE
+449 AFGKAAE
-456 QEELLDV
+456 HDELLDV
-463 VWGAHFREDVQVD
+463 AWDARFREDVQVD
-476 GALQVGGNLTGKYLA
+476 GALQVGGKSLLDMVYPVGSIYLSVSGTDPQTLFGGTWARLEDVFLLAAGAKHAAGSTGGEESHILTEPEIAPHKHAMAYGPESSASSTGFPYGIAAGSATNSAGGRGYASNLGTFSAGGGQPHNNMPPYLA
-491 GTWLQSTKTADL
+491 VYTWKRTA
-503 GKTPP
+503 
-508 RVAVLDNAGWVYYR
+508 
-522 TPAELRADLG
+522 
-532 YGDYVLEQGTSGIW
+532 
-546 AYRKWSS
+546 
-553 GIAECWLL
+553 
-561 KSKTVTGSPS
+561 
-571 SIIGTAYYISTVLTD
+571 
-586 FPAIFSEPPRGYGSG
+586 
-601 RLGSGIGWLTCIPNG
+601 
-616 KASITLFITGN
+616 
-627 ANSTEATLDSL
+627 
-638 LLTGRWK
+638 

>member
-1 MAATTIKTNTVYD
+1 MATDAIIKTNVKYG
-14 SYFWVK
+14 SYFWVQ
-20 WESGGQDVSANKTAI
+20 WSVREQDAARNKTVI
-35 NWSCGVKPGHKF
+35 LWSCGLHPEEQ
-47 YSNAVK
+47 YYTNAIR
-53 MSAVTINGVQ
+53 MSAVVINGRT
-63 VYAGGTY
+63 VYSGGTY
-70 SNITDYKERTFASGT
+70 SDITDYREETFASGT
-85 LEVSHNA
+85 MEIDHES

-97 LTVSA
+97 FTVSA
-102 FSGKVWKEDS
+102 FSGWLYGNGD
-112 GGYLTATAAA
+112 YNAPAQ
-122 KSFQLP
+122 SFELP

-135 PYMGTATIGEEVHIS
+135 PSMGAATIGEEVTIS
-150 LPRASSG
+150 LPRASG
-157 FTHTLRY
+157 TFTHTLTY
-164 VFGGAAETIDTG
+164 SFGSASGTIGSALGTSA
-176 VADGYDWLVPESLA
+176 VWRLPESLA
-190 AQIPNDP
+190 AQIPHDP
-197 DGTGTLT
+197 GGTGTLT
-204 CVTYSGST
+204 CETYSGST
-212 LIGSKPIAFT
+212 LIGTKSVTFT

-243 NSGTKASAIRA
+243 NSGTKASGIRA

-266 DDSRITCKQGA
+266 DAGRITCKQGA
-277 GVQQY
+277 SVRGY

-358 GRATANYSSIGGENA
+358 GRATANYYPIGGENA
-373 AAIRGYWKAVGGS
+373 ATIRGYWKAVGGS

-456 QEELLDV
+456 TEYALELAEDWELKGGKKA
-463 VWGAHFREDVQVD
+463 GA
-476 GALQVGGNLTGKYLA
+476 GILQT
-491 GTWLQSTKTADL
+491 TAATDL
-503 GKTPP
+503 NAAAEKI
-508 RVAVLDNAGWVYYR
+508 AVLDGDGTVCYR
-522 TPAELRADLG
+522 TPAELLADLG
-532 YGDYVLEQGTSGIW
+532 ADYIVEQGTSDGW

-553 GIAECWLL
+553 GTAECWLL
-561 KSKTVTGSPS
+561 ESKTITGSPG
-571 SIIGTAYYISTVLTD
+571 SIIGNAYYISTTLTD

-601 RLGSGIGWLTCIPNG
+601 RLGSGIGWLTCIPR
-616 KASITLFITGN
+616 KKETITLFIIGN
-627 ANSTEATLDSL
+627 ANSTEAHVDSVM
-638 LLTGRWK
+638 LTGRWK

>member
-1 MAATTIKTNTVYD
+1 MATDAIIKTNVKYG
-14 SYFWVK
+14 SYFWVQ
-20 WESGGQDVSANKTAI
+20 WSVREQDAARNKTVI
-35 NWSCGVKPGHKF
+35 LWSCGLHPEEQ
-47 YSNAVK
+47 YYTNAIR
-53 MSAVTINGVQ
+53 MSAVVINGRT
-63 VYAGGTY
+63 VYSGGTY
-70 SNITDYKERTFASGT
+70 SDITDYREKTFASGT
-85 LEVSHNA
+85 MEIDHES

-97 LTVSA
+97 FTVSA
-102 FSGKVWKEDS
+102 FSGWLYGNGD
-112 GGYLTATAAA
+112 YNAPAQ
-122 KSFQLP
+122 SFELP

-135 PYMGTATIGEEVHIS
+135 PSMGAATIGEEVTIS
-150 LPRASSG
+150 LPRASG
-157 FTHTLRY
+157 TFTHTLTY
-164 VFGGAAETIDTG
+164 SFGSASGTIGSALGTSA
-176 VADGYDWLVPESLA
+176 VWRLPESLA
-190 AQIPNDP
+190 AQIPHDP
-197 DGTGTLT
+197 GGTGTLT

-212 LIGSKPIAFT
+212 LIGSKTIAFT

-266 DDSRITCKQGA
+266 DDSRITYKQGA
-277 GVQQY
+277 SVRGY

-292 ESPYRTETIGGTAA
+292 ESPYRTETMGGTAA

-336 TGAMLYRAD
+336 TGARLYRAD

-398 GIISGSAVISTDR
+398 GIISGSAVISADR

-463 VWGAHFREDVQVD
+463 VWDARFREDVQVD
-476 GALQVGGNLTGKYLA
+476 GALQVGGKSLLDMVYPVGSIYLSVSGTDPQTLFGGTWARLEDVFLLAAGAKHAAGSTGGEESHILTEPEIAPHKHAMAYGPESSASSTGFPYGIAAGSATNSAGGRGYASNLGTFSAGGGQPHNNMPPYLA
-491 GTWLQSTKTADL
+491 VYTWKRTA
-503 GKTPP
+503 
-508 RVAVLDNAGWVYYR
+508 
-522 TPAELRADLG
+522 
-532 YGDYVLEQGTSGIW
+532 
-546 AYRKWSS
+546 
-553 GIAECWLL
+553 
-561 KSKTVTGSPS
+561 
-571 SIIGTAYYISTVLTD
+571 
-586 FPAIFSEPPRGYGSG
+586 
-601 RLGSGIGWLTCIPNG
+601 
-616 KASITLFITGN
+616 
-627 ANSTEATLDSL
+627 
-638 LLTGRWK
+638 

>member
-1 MAATTIKTNTVYD
+1 MATDAIIKTNVKYG
-14 SYFWVK
+14 SYFWVQ
-20 WESGGQDVSANKTAI
+20 WSVREQDAARNKTVI
-35 NWSCGVKPGHKF
+35 LWSCGLHPEEQ
-47 YSNAVK
+47 YYTNAIR
-53 MSAVTINGVQ
+53 MSAVVINGRT
-63 VYAGGTY
+63 VYSGGTY
-70 SNITDYKERTFASGT
+70 SDITDYREETFASGT
-85 LEVSHNA
+85 MEIDHES

-97 LTVSA
+97 FTVSA
-102 FSGKVWKEDS
+102 FSGWLYGNGD
-112 GGYLTATAAA
+112 YNAPAQ
-122 KSFQLP
+122 SFELP

-135 PYMGTATIGEEVHIS
+135 PSMGAATIGEEVTIS
-150 LPRASSG
+150 LPRASG
-157 FTHTLRY
+157 TFTHTLTY
-164 VFGGAAETIDTG
+164 SFGSASGTIGSALGTSA
-176 VADGYDWLVPESLA
+176 VWRLPESLA
-190 AQIPNDP
+190 AQIPHDP
-197 DGTGTLT
+197 GGTGTLT

-212 LIGSKPIAFT
+212 LIGSKTIAFT

-277 GVQQY
+277 SVRGY
-282 SITYLGKTVS
+282 SITYLGKTIT
-292 ESPYRTETIGGTAA
+292 ESPYRTETMGGTAA

-328 HPYAPPAL
+328 HPYAPPAI
-336 TGAMLYRAD
+336 TGARLYRAD

-398 GIISGSAVISTDR
+398 GIISGSAVISADR

-449 AFGKVAE
+449 AFGKAAE
-456 QEELLDV
+456 QDELLDV
-463 VWGAHFREDVQVD
+463 AWDARFREDVQVD
-476 GALQVGGNLTGKYLA
+476 GALQVGGKSLLDMVYPVGSIYLSVSGTDPQTLFGGTWARLEDVFLLAAGAKHAAGSTGGEESHILTETEIAPHKHAMAYGPESSASSTGFSYGIAAGSATNSAGGRGYASNLGTFSAGGGQPHNNMPPYLA
-491 GTWLQSTKTADL
+491 VYTWKRTA
-503 GKTPP
+503 
-508 RVAVLDNAGWVYYR
+508 
-522 TPAELRADLG
+522 
-532 YGDYVLEQGTSGIW
+532 
-546 AYRKWSS
+546 
-553 GIAECWLL
+553 
-561 KSKTVTGSPS
+561 
-571 SIIGTAYYISTVLTD
+571 
-586 FPAIFSEPPRGYGSG
+586 
-601 RLGSGIGWLTCIPNG
+601 
-616 KASITLFITGN
+616 
-627 ANSTEATLDSL
+627 
-638 LLTGRWK
+638 

>member
-1 MAATTIKTNTVYD
+1 MTSINGETGKNRFKLRLDYEVTKQNTADNKSTVHMVLYLYANTTGSHNYDGDAYWSINGKKTYYTFNYTSPAWYVLGERTEEISHNNDGTKTVTL
-14 SYFWVK
+14 SGEWCSAI
-20 WESGGQDVSANKTAI
+20 SGGWAPYSLSVS
-35 NWSCGVKPGHKF
+35 GE
-47 YSNAVK
+47 
-53 MSAVTINGVQ
+53 VT
-63 VYAGGTY
+63 
-70 SNITDYKERTFASGT
+70 
-85 LEVSHNA
+85 
-92 DGSKT
+92 
-97 LTVSA
+97 
-102 FSGKVWKEDS
+102 
-112 GGYLTATAAA
+112 
-122 KSFQLP
+122 LP
-128 TIPRATV
+128 TIPRATTPGIGGV
-135 PYMGTATIGEEVHIS
+135 TIGETAHIS

-176 VADGYDWLVPESLA
+176 VAAGYDWPVPESLA
-190 AQIPNDP
+190 AQIPNAAS
-197 DGTGTLT
+197 GKGTLT
-204 CVTYSGST
+204 CETYSGST
-212 LIGSKPIAFT
+212 LIGTKSVPFT

-234 PGWATVTYD
+234 PGWAAVTYD
-243 NSGTKASAIRA
+243 NSGTKASGIAA
-254 WVQGYSKARAEF
+254 WVQGYSKARAVF

-277 GVQQY
+277 SVSGY

-292 ESPYRTETIGGTAA
+292 ESPYRTETIGSTAA

-358 GRATANYSSIGGENA
+358 GRATANYYPIGGENA
-373 AAIRGYWKAVGGS
+373 ATIRGYWKAVGGS

-456 QEELLDV
+456 TE
-463 VWGAHFREDVQVD
+463 
-476 GALQVGGNLTGKYLA
+476 
-491 GTWLQSTKTADL
+491 
-503 GKTPP
+503 
-508 RVAVLDNAGWVYYR
+508 
-522 TPAELRADLG
+522 
-532 YGDYVLEQGTSGIW
+532 YVLEL
-546 AYRKWSS
+546 
-553 GIAECWLL
+553 AEDWELKVKGKRLL
-561 KSKTVTGSPS
+561 DLIYPVGSIYMS
-571 SIIGTAYYISTVLTD
+571 VNS
-586 FPAIFSEPPRGYGSG
+586 
-601 RLGSGIGWLTCIPNG
+601 
-616 KASITLFITGN
+616 ASPDTLFGGTWARLEDVFLLAAGAKHAAGSTGGEEAHTITEGEMPSHGNHLMQGRMYQELADNASNDSSYRSNTLYLGKDVFTPTGN
-627 ANSTEATLDSL
+627 FNRGWKDWNGGEMYPAGTLKGGGQAHNNMPPYLSVYI
-638 LLTGRWK
+638 WKRTA

>member
-1 MAATTIKTNTVYD
+1 MATDAIIKTNVKYG
-14 SYFWVK
+14 SYFWVQ
-20 WESGGQDVSANKTAI
+20 WSVREQDAARNKTVI
-35 NWSCGVKPGHKF
+35 LWSCGLHPEEQ
-47 YSNAVK
+47 YYTNAIR
-53 MSAVTINGVQ
+53 MSAVVINGRT
-63 VYAGGTY
+63 VYSGGTY
-70 SNITDYKERTFASGT
+70 SDITDYREETFASGT
-85 LEVSHNA
+85 MEIDHES

-97 LTVSA
+97 FTVSA
-102 FSGKVWKEDS
+102 FSGWLYGNGD
-112 GGYLTATAAA
+112 YNAPAQ
-122 KSFQLP
+122 SFELP

-135 PYMGTATIGEEVHIS
+135 PSMGAATIGEEVTIS
-150 LPRASSG
+150 LPRASG
-157 FTHTLRY
+157 TFTHTLTY
-164 VFGGAAETIDTG
+164 SFGSASGTIGSALGTSA
-176 VADGYDWLVPESLA
+176 VWRLPESLA
-190 AQIPNDP
+190 AQIPHDP
-197 DGTGTLT
+197 GGTGTLT

-212 LIGSKPIAFT
+212 LIGSKTIAFT

-254 WVQGYSKARAEF
+254 WVQGYSKARAVF

-277 GVQQY
+277 SVRGY

-336 TGAMLYRAD
+336 TGARLYRAD
-345 GDGAASDSGTHIA
+345 GDGTASDSGTHIA

-398 GIISGSAVISTDR
+398 GIISGSAVISTER

-463 VWGAHFREDVQVD
+463 VWDARFWKDVQVD
-476 GALQVGGNLTGKYLA
+476 GALQVGGNLV
-491 GTWLQSTKTADL
+491 AD
-503 GKTPP
+503 
-508 RVAVLDNAGWVYYR
+508 YII
-522 TPAELRADLG
+522 
-532 YGDYVLEQGTSGIW
+532 EQGTIGAW
-546 AYRKWSS
+546 AYRKWNS
-553 GIAECWLL
+553 GIAECWCAVAD
-561 KSKTVTGSPS
+561 TVTYEGSAFGGYLYYTGYYSYPINFIS
-571 SIIGTAYYISTVLTD
+571 APTVSYNATFTSGYTAIIGDQGTIEPSNFGRVRILSNIGDLQGASVLVRIH
-586 FPAIFSEPPRGYGSG
+586 A
-601 RLGSGIGWLTCIPNG
+601 
-616 KASITLFITGN
+616 
-627 ANSTEATLDSL
+627 
-638 LLTGRWK
+638 TGRWK

>member
-1 MAATTIKTNTVYD
+1 MATDAIIKTNVKYG
-14 SYFWVK
+14 SYFWVQ
-20 WESGGQDVSANKTAI
+20 WSVREQDAARNKTVI
-35 NWSCGVKPGHKF
+35 LWSCGLHPEEQ
-47 YSNAVK
+47 YYTNAIR
-53 MSAVTINGVQ
+53 MSAVVINGRT
-63 VYAGGTY
+63 VYSGGTY
-70 SNITDYKERTFASGT
+70 SDITDYREKTFASGT
-85 LEVSHNA
+85 MEIDHEG

-97 LTVSA
+97 FTVSA
-102 FSGKVWKEDS
+102 FSGWLYGNGD
-112 GGYLTATAAA
+112 YNAPAQ
-122 KSFQLP
+122 SFELP

-135 PYMGTATIGEEVHIS
+135 PSMGAATIGEEVTIS
-150 LPRASSG
+150 LPRASG
-157 FTHTLRY
+157 TFTHTLTY
-164 VFGGAAETIDTG
+164 SFGSASGTIGSTLG
-176 VADGYDWLVPESLA
+176 TSAVWRLPESLA
-190 AQIPNDP
+190 AQIPHDP
-197 DGTGTLT
+197 GGTGTLT

-212 LIGSKPIAFT
+212 LIGSKTIAFT

-227 SMKPALT
+227 SMKPAIT

-277 GVQQY
+277 SVRGY

-328 HPYAPPAL
+328 HPYAPPAI
-336 TGAMLYRAD
+336 TGARLYRAD

-373 AAIRGYWKAVGGS
+373 ATIRGYWKAVGGS

-398 GIISGSAVISTDR
+398 GIISGSAVISADR

-449 AFGKVAE
+449 AFGKAAE
-456 QEELLDV
+456 TEYVLELAEDWELKGGKKA
-463 VWGAHFREDVQVD
+463 GA
-476 GALQVGGNLTGKYLA
+476 GILQT
-491 GTWLQSTKTADL
+491 TAATDL
-503 GKTPP
+503 GAAAEKI
-508 RVAVLDNAGWVYYR
+508 AVLDGDGTVRYR
-522 TPAELRADLG
+522 TPAELLADLG
-532 YGDYVLEQGTSGIW
+532 ADYIVEQGTSDGW
-546 AYRKWSS
+546 AYRKWAS
-553 GIAECWLL
+553 GVAECWLESEL
-561 KSKTVTGSPS
+561 HLTGSTPVAYMNNSAYYSDVFFDSPLTFKTRPRGVADGILGTGLGFANVVVWDDYSEIMVRVTGNQND
-571 SIIGTAYYISTVLTD
+571 A
-586 FPAIFSEPPRGYGSG
+586 AITIRSM
-601 RLGSGIGWLTCIPNG
+601 IV
-616 KASITLFITGN
+616 
-627 ANSTEATLDSL
+627 
-638 LLTGRWK
+638 TGRWK